1 MASPWTDGPREL
13 LQHAVDHLAQGGD
26 FDRRIAMVSIDNA
39 VELSVKTYLGLP
51 KRARTG
57 SGPGRKELEEASE
70 SFPALLDLLQK
81 YSSDRL
87 VGVSLDDI
95 EWYHRIRN
103 QLYHSG
109 NGITVEKSKVET
121 YLELASSLFES
132 LFECSP
138 QISHVGAVRTKTGE
152 FLHLWVQFERILRK
166 GLPEKK
172 GPAYGPAYYWARKRD
187 FLKQGTPEAEM
198 LYSTV
203 AQFRIELV
211 HGLREPS
218 VDALQENMDR
228 LKKLLR
234 IMEDMPNKPD
244 AGDG

>member
-1 MASPWTDGPREL
+1 MAAPWTDGPREL
-13 LQHAVDHLAQGGD
+13 LQHAVDHLAQGED

-57 SGPGRKELEEASE
+57 SGPGRKELDDASE
-70 SFPALLDLLQK
+70 SFPALLDLLEK
-81 YSSDRL
+81 YASDRL

-132 LFECSP
+132 LFDCSP
-138 QISHVGAVRTKTGE
+138 SLSHAAAVRTKTGE
-152 FLHLWVQFERILRK
+152 FLDLWVQFERLFRK

-172 GPAYGPAYYWARKRD
+172 GPAYYWKRD
-187 FLKQGTPEAEM
+187 FLKQLTPEAEV
-198 LYSTV
+198 LYSAV
-203 AQFRIELV
+203 AQFRNELV

-218 VDALQENMDR
+218 VVELQEHMDR
-228 LKKLLR
+228 LRKLLKIIR
-234 IMEDMPNKPD
+234 SMPNKTD
-244 AGDG
+244 AGDA

>member
-1 MASPWTDGPREL
+1 MAAPWTDGSREL
-13 LQHAVDHLAQGGD
+13 LQHAVDHLAHGGD

-39 VELSVKTYLGLP
+39 VELSIKTYLGLP
-51 KRARTG
+51 KRARTS
-57 SGPGRKELEEASE
+57 SGPGRKELDDASE
-70 SFPALLDLLQK
+70 SFPSLLDLLQK
-81 YSSDRL
+81 YASDRL

-132 LFECSP
+132 LFDCSP
-138 QISHVGAVRTKTGE
+138 SLSHAGAVRTKTGE
-152 FLHLWVQFERILRK
+152 FLDLWVQFERLLRK

-172 GPAYGPAYYWARKRD
+172 GPVYYWKRD
-187 FLKQGTPEAEM
+187 FLKQVTPEAEE
-198 LYSTV
+198 LYSAV
-203 AQFRIELV
+203 AQFRNELV

-218 VDALQENMDR
+218 VVELQGHMDR
-228 LKKLLR
+228 LVKLLKMVR
-234 IMEDMPNKPD
+234 IMPDRTD
-244 AGDG
+244 AGGA

>member
-1 MASPWTDGPREL
+1 MVSPWIDGPREL

-51 KRARTG
+51 KRARSG

-70 SFPALLDLLQK
+70 SFPGLLDLLQK
-81 YSSDRL
+81 YASYRL

-132 LFECSP
+132 LFDCSP
-138 QISHVGAVRTKTGE
+138 QISHVSAVRTKTGE
-152 FLHLWVQFERILRK
+152 FLDLWVQLERIMRNS
-166 GLPEKK
+166 LPEKK
-172 GPAYGPAYYWARKRD
+172 GPAYFWKRD
-187 FLKQGTPEAEM
+187 FLKQVTPEAEM

-203 AQFRIELV
+203 AQFRNELV
-211 HGLREPS
+211 HGLHEPS
-218 VDALQENMDR
+218 VDELQENINR
-228 LKKLLR
+228 LSKLLR
-234 IMEDMPNKPD
+234 IMKDMPNKPE
-244 AGDG
+244 AGDSK

>member
-70 SFPALLDLLQK
+70 SFPSLLDLLEK
-81 YSSDRL
+81 YASDRL

-121 YLELASSLFES
+121 YLELALSLFES
-132 LFECSP
+132 LFDCSP
-138 QISHVGAVRTKTGE
+138 ELSHAGAVRTRTGE
-152 FLHLWVQFERILRK
+152 FLDLWVQFEKTLRRN
-166 GLPEKK
+166 LPEKK
-172 GPAYGPAYYWARKRD
+172 GLAYFWKRD
-187 FLKQGTPEAEM
+187 FLKEVTPEAEA
-198 LYSTV
+198 LYSTA
-203 AQFRIELV
+203 AQFRNELV

-218 VDALQENMDR
+218 VDELQQNMDR
-228 LKKLLR
+228 LNKLLR
-234 IMEDMPNKPD
+234 IMKDLPNKPN
-244 AGDG
+244 AGDGK

>member
-39 VELSVKTYLGLP
+39 VGLSVKTYLGIP

-57 SGPGRKELEEASE
+57 TGPIRKELEDASE
-70 SFPALLDLLQK
+70 SFPALLDLLEK
-81 YSSDRL
+81 YASDRL

-121 YLELASSLFES
+121 YLELASSLFQS
-132 LFECSP
+132 LFDCSP
-138 QISHVGAVRTKTGE
+138 ELSNAGVVRTKTGE
-152 FLHLWVQFERILRK
+152 FLDLWVQFERILRRR
-166 GLPEKK
+166 LPEKR
-172 GPAYGPAYYWARKRD
+172 GPAYYWKRD
-187 FLKQGTPEAEM
+187 FLKQVTPEAEVF
-198 LYSTV
+198 YSTV
-203 AQFRIELV
+203 AQFRNELV

-218 VDALQENMDR
+218 VDELHENMER
-228 LKKLLR
+228 LSKLLR
-234 IMEDMPNKPD
+234 IMKDMPNKPD

>member
-1 MASPWTDGPREL
+1 
-13 LQHAVDHLAQGGD
+13 
-26 FDRRIAMVSIDNA
+26 MVSIDNA

-57 SGPGRKELEEASE
+57 SGPGRKELEDASE
-70 SFPALLDLLQK
+70 SFPSLLDLLQK
-81 YSSDRL
+81 YASDRL

-121 YLELASSLFES
+121 YLELASSLFQS
-132 LFECSP
+132 LFDCTP
-138 QISHVGAVRTKTGE
+138 ALSHAGAVRTKTGE
-152 FLHLWVQFERILRK
+152 FLGLWVQFERILHR
-166 GLPEKK
+166 GLPEKR
-172 GPAYGPAYYWARKRD
+172 GPAYFWRRD
-187 FLKQGTPEAEM
+187 FLKQVSPEAEV

-203 AQFRIELV
+203 ARFRNELV

-218 VDALQENMDR
+218 VNELKENMDR
-228 LKKLLR
+228 LNKLIR
-234 IMEDMPNKPD
+234 IMKDMPNKLD
-244 AGDG
+244 TGDGR

>member
-1 MASPWTDGPREL
+1 MAAPWIDGPREL

-57 SGPGRKELEEASE
+57 GGPGRKELEDASE

-81 YSSDRL
+81 YASDRF

-121 YLELASSLFES
+121 YLELASNLFES

-138 QISHVGAVRTKTGE
+138 SLSRASAVRTKTGE
-152 FLHLWVQFERILRK
+152 FLDLWVQFERLLRK

-172 GPAYGPAYYWARKRD
+172 GPAYYWKRD
-187 FLKQGTPEAEM
+187 FLKQVTPEAEV
-198 LYSTV
+198 LYSDV
-203 AQFRIELV
+203 AQFRNELV
-211 HGLREPS
+211 HGLRESS
-218 VDALQENMDR
+218 VEELQEHMDMLR
-228 LKKLLR
+228 KLLK
-234 IMEDMPNKPD
+234 IMEGLPNKTD
-244 AGDG
+244 AGDA